1 MAEDSAHCLH
11 CGSDNVLRR
20 KWSAG
25 AFIGALLLF
34 GLPLLI
40 PARKYHCFDC
50 GADFTPPARAGQQ
63 ARRLMYV
70 AIFVAVLLA
79 VIVLLW

>member
-1 MAEDSAHCLH
+1 M
-11 CGSDNVLRR
+11 
-20 KWSAG
+20 
-25 AFIGALLLF
+25 AFIGAILLF

-40 PARKYHCFDC
+40 PATKYHCFDC
-50 GADFTPPARAGQQ
+50 GADFTPPVRAGQQ

-79 VIVLLW
+79 VIVLLCSTMKRAAPTTALPDSTLC